1 MWQNLTVWRGHSCPR
16 LAEEKEMSQT
26 TPFATQPNRWLQRT
40 VFGFVVAVAL
50 LVLAGALYQS
60 LSERRDL
67 RAYPMPGELVDVSGY
82 KLHIDCTGQGYST
95 VILDS
100 GLGDTYVSWQR
111 VLPQIAQFARVCSY
125 DRAGLGYSDSSPHPR
140 TSKKIAEEL
149 HTLLHHA
156 GVPPPYILV
165 GHSMGGFDVRL
176 YASLYRN
183 EVAGMVLVD
192 SSHPEQ
198 RKRLPP
204 AVLDLDAS
212 WVRQQEFLEF
222 TMPFGIP
229 RLLGFCDS
237 DPEVRAAECN
247 LHSAREAVAELKS
260 ISESA
265 AQTAATGPFG
275 DLSLAV
281 LSSDPEHPRPD
292 LSDDLVKPT
301 NDAWQQMQ
309 EELSHLSTKG
319 TRVVVKGSGHY
330 IQIDRPEVVIEAVH
344 NLVDQIRRTQ
354 NTSPP

>member
-1 MWQNLTVWRGHSCPR
+1 
-16 LAEEKEMSQT
+16 MSQT
-26 TPFATQPNRWLQRT
+26 TPSATQPNRWLQRT
-40 VFGFVVAVAL
+40 VFGLLVAAAL
-50 LVLAGALYQS
+50 LAIAGALCQS
-60 LSERRDL
+60 FSERRD
-67 RAYPMPGELVDVSGY
+67 RREHPIPGKLVDIGGY
-82 KLHIDCTGQGYST
+82 KLHLDCTGQGYST

-140 TSKKIAEEL
+140 TSKNIAEEL

-183 EVAGMVLVD
+183 EVAGLVLVD

-204 AVLDLDAS
+204 ALLDLDAS

-247 LHSAREAVAELKS
+247 FHSAREAVAELKS

-265 AQTAATGPFG
+265 AQTAATGPLG
-275 DLSLAV
+275 DLLLAV

-292 LSDDLVKPT
+292 LPEDLVKPT

-319 TRVVVKGSGHY
+319 TRVIAKGSGHY

-344 NLVDQIRRTQ
+344 NILDQARRTQ
-354 NTSPP
+354 HTSPP